1 MSNFFEQMA
10 DVMEAQGY
18 ANFGEVMDAAVLAGY
33 SNGQD
38 IDVHGFI
45 AAGAPRPTITEE
57 N

>member
-45 AAGAPRPTITEE
+45 AAGAPRTTNEE